1 MSSQSRARRMKDQEW
16 MFDRLIASGGPD
28 FYWPMT
34 EETLCAVGVDA
45 SGDIRTVRGSIRK
58 FLDLIPEMMRVAAK
72 REALA
77 CEAEA
82 EGHTETAR
90 DNYFTAAAFYT
101 MAQGPIHEDG
111 NALNTLLS
119 AKKNDCYARFIRHA
133 GAAGR
138 SIEAV
143 EIPFEGKSLP
153 GYLHLPPRA
162 SGRVPCV
169 VFLGG
174 MDNFKEL
181 LVTNPGD
188 KFLDRGMAVLAIDG
202 PGQNEAR
209 ISRGIHVTE
218 SNFIAAGKAAMDFL
232 VARADID
239 AERVGITGISMG
251 SFWLTQI
258 VAHDPRYK
266 AAAGFYVCHENGMN
280 TIFNRANPMF
290 KDRYMWMAGYDDEA
304 KFDEFAKELTLAGLG
319 AKIRC
324 PYLIVAGEDEDLSP
338 IEHSYQ
344 LYDEVAGPK
353 MIVVYKGERH
363 GVSDNLDVRAF
374 IADWMRDR
382 FAGKP
387 FSSRRILKDCRTGR
401 EIART

>member
-1 MSSQSRARRMKDQEW
+1 MPSHARTRRMKDQEW
-16 MFDRLIASGGPD
+16 MFDKIIASGGPD

-34 EETLCAVGVDA
+34 EETLSAVGVDA
-45 SGDIRTVRGSIRK
+45 SGDIRTARASIRK
-58 FLDLIPEMMRVAAK
+58 FLDLTPEMVRIGEK

-77 CEAEA
+77 REAEA
-82 EGHTETAR
+82 EAHKETAR
-90 DNYFTAAAFYT
+90 DNFFTAACFYT

-111 NALNTLLS
+111 NALNVRLS
-119 AKKNDCYARFIRHA
+119 ARKNECYAGFIRHA
-133 GAAGR
+133 SR
-138 SIEAV
+138 PIEAV

-153 GYLHLPPRA
+153 GYLHRPA
-162 SGRVPCV
+162 HAVGRIPCI

-181 LVTNPGD
+181 LVTNPVD
-188 KFLDRGMAVLAIDG
+188 KFLDRGMAVLAFDG

-209 ISRGIHVTE
+209 ISRGICVTAD
-218 SNFIAAGKAAMDFL
+218 NFVTAGKAAMDFL
-232 VARADID
+232 MARSDID
-239 AERVGITGISMG
+239 AARIGITGISMG

-280 TIFNRANPMF
+280 TIFNEANPMF

-304 KFDEFAKELTLAGLG
+304 KFDEFAKTLTLEGLG
-319 AKIRC
+319 PRVRC
-324 PYLIVAGEDEDLSP
+324 PYLMVAGEDEDLSP
-338 IEHSYQ
+338 IAHSYK
-344 LYDEVAGPK
+344 LYNEIAGPK

-374 IADWMRDR
+374 IADWFTDR
-382 FAGKP
+382 FAGKKME
-387 FSSRRILKDCRTGR
+387 SRRIRKDCRTGR
-401 EIART
+401 EIGGGA

>member
-1 MSSQSRARRMKDQEW
+1 MTSHARTRRLKDQEW
-16 MFDRLIASGGPD
+16 MFDKLIQSGGPD

-34 EETLCAVGVDA
+34 EEALCAVGMDA

-58 FLDLIPEMMRVAAK
+58 LLDLIPEMTRIAAK

-77 CEAEA
+77 REAE
-82 EGHTETAR
+82 EDGHLVTAR

-111 NALNTLLS
+111 NATNQALS
-119 AKKNDCYARFIRHA
+119 ARKNACYRNFIRYA
-133 GAAGR
+133 DR
-138 SIEAV
+138 PIEAV
-143 EIPFEGKSLP
+143 DIPFEGKSLP
-153 GYLHLPPRA
+153 GYLHLPPNA
-162 SGRVPCV
+162 SGPVPGI

-188 KFLDRGMAVLAIDG
+188 KFLERGMAVLAFDG

-232 VARADID
+232 LGRKDID
-239 AERVGITGISMG
+239 PERIGITGISMG

-258 VAHDPRYK
+258 VAHDHRYK

-280 TIFNRANPMF
+280 TIFNVANPMF
-290 KDRYMWMAGYDDEA
+290 KDRYMWMAGYDDEVA
-304 KFDEFAKELTLAGLG
+304 FDAFAKKLTLEGLG

-324 PYLIVAGEDEDLSP
+324 PCLIVAGEDEDLSP
-338 IEHSYQ
+338 IEHSYK
-344 LYDEVAGPK
+344 LYDEIAAPK
-353 MIVVYKGERH
+353 TIVVYKGERH

-374 IADWMRDR
+374 IADWFSDR

-387 FSSRRILKDCRTGR
+387 LASRRILKDCRTGR
-401 EIART
+401 EIAKP